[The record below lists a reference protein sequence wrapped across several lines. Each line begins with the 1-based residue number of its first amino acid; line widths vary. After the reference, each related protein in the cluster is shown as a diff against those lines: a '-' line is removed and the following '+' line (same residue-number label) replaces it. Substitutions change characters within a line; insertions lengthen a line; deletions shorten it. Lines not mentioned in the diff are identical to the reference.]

1 MCIRDRDNLKEL
13 SLVNTLEGCCGV
25 KLFAGSSTGN
35 LLVSKEK
42 DIEKVISNSS
52 KIISVHS
59 EDENILLSRKKFIK
73 DIVLPKKVNKE
84 RRKKILSEGI
94 IETWRI
100 DQEERKVKE
109 ARKIA
114 KETYKKIRSSKD
126 KDDG

>member
-1 MCIRDRDNLKEL
+1 M
-13 SLVNTLEGCCGV
+13 
-25 KLFAGSSTGN
+25 
-35 LLVSKEK
+35 SKF
-42 DIEKVISNSS
+42 S
-52 KIISVHS
+52 
-59 EDENILLSRKKFIK
+59 KFIK
-73 DIVLPKKVNKE
+73 DIVLPEKVNKE

-126 KDDG
+126 KGDG

>member
-1 MCIRDRDNLKEL
+1 M
-13 SLVNTLEGCCGV
+13 
-25 KLFAGSSTGN
+25 
-35 LLVSKEK
+35 SKF
-42 DIEKVISNSS
+42 S
-52 KIISVHS
+52 
-59 EDENILLSRKKFIK
+59 KFIK

-94 IETWRI
+94 IETWRS

-114 KETYKKIRSSKD
+114 KETYKKIRSNKD

>member
-1 MCIRDRDNLKEL
+1 M
-13 SLVNTLEGCCGV
+13 
-25 KLFAGSSTGN
+25 
-35 LLVSKEK
+35 SKF
-42 DIEKVISNSS
+42 S
-52 KIISVHS
+52 
-59 EDENILLSRKKFIK
+59 KFIK

-84 RRKKILSEGI
+84 RRKKILCEGI

>member
-1 MCIRDRDNLKEL
+1 M
-13 SLVNTLEGCCGV
+13 
-25 KLFAGSSTGN
+25 
-35 LLVSKEK
+35 SKF
-42 DIEKVISNSS
+42 S
-52 KIISVHS
+52 
-59 EDENILLSRKKFIK
+59 KFIK
-73 DIVLPKKVNKE
+73 DIVLPEKVNKE

-94 IETWRI
+94 IETWRS

>member
-1 MCIRDRDNLKEL
+1 M
-13 SLVNTLEGCCGV
+13 
-25 KLFAGSSTGN
+25 
-35 LLVSKEK
+35 SKF
-42 DIEKVISNSS
+42 S
-52 KIISVHS
+52 
-59 EDENILLSRKKFIK
+59 KFIK

-94 IETWRI
+94 IETWRS

-126 KDDG
+126 KDHS

>member
-1 MCIRDRDNLKEL
+1 M
-13 SLVNTLEGCCGV
+13 
-25 KLFAGSSTGN
+25 
-35 LLVSKEK
+35 SKF
-42 DIEKVISNSS
+42 S
-52 KIISVHS
+52 
-59 EDENILLSRKKFIK
+59 KFIK

-114 KETYKKIRSSKD
+114 KETYKKIRSNKD
-126 KDDG
+126 KDGG

>member
-1 MCIRDRDNLKEL
+1 MPKF
-13 SLVNTLEGCCGV
+13 S
-25 KLFAGSSTGN
+25 
-35 LLVSKEK
+35 
-42 DIEKVISNSS
+42 
-52 KIISVHS
+52 
-59 EDENILLSRKKFIK
+59 KFIK
-73 DIVLPKKVNKE
+73 DIVLPEKVNKE